1 MPYYPM
7 VCFRYTYKALMIQLK
22 AAKIP
27 GDQAEY
33 TILPD
38 AILHPQFAQKKL
50 GRGMWICN
58 DQRVYQRLCERRTWH
73 ADAEIHRAIA
83 PDAGILPRL
92 HILLTHQFQ
101 ERLVQEA
108 ELLCEA
114 AQHAR
119 EATPCAEGAPLNVAA
134 GDVPSLCLTT
144 DAPDADRARLA
155 VQDSTATYALPRLVP
170 DAELREQL
178 VHGLDAWARQA
189 PEQCQRTDTGY
200 NVALH
205 ASTAAL
211 GVACWRASSWLDSGI
226 HTAAT

>member
-1 MPYYPM
+1 MLASPLRRCIVTHAVLPN
-7 VCFRYTYKALMIQLK
+7 ALMIQLK

-58 DQRVYQRLCERRTWH
+58 DQRVYQRLFERP
-73 ADAEIHRAIA
+73 

-101 ERLVQEA
+101 ERLVQEV

-119 EATPCAEGAPLNVAA
+119 EATPCAESAPLNVAA

-144 DAPDADRARLA
+144 DAPDAGRARLA
-155 VQDSTATYALPRLVP
+155 IQDSTATYALPRLVP
-170 DAELREQL
+170 DAELHEQL

>member
-58 DQRVYQRLCERRTWH
+58 DQRVYQRLVERRTWETH
-73 ADAEIHRAIA
+73 TEMHRAIA
-83 PDAGILPRL
+83 SDASISPRL
-92 HILLTHQFQ
+92 PMLLTHQFQ
-101 ERLVQEA
+101 ERLVQEVQ
-108 ELLCEA
+108 LLCEA
-114 AQHAR
+114 AQNTR
-119 EATPCAEGAPLNVAA
+119 ETSPSTQDAPPGFAAE
-134 GDVPSLCLTT
+134 PSLCLTT
-144 DAPDADRARLA
+144 DELDADCARLA
-155 VQDSTATYALPRLVP
+155 VQDGRATYALARLVP
-170 DAELREQL
+170 DTGLRTQL
-178 VHGLDAWARQA
+178 VHWLDAWVRQA
-189 PEQCQRTDTGY
+189 PERCRRTDAGY
-200 NVALH
+200 DVARH

-211 GVACWRASSWLDSGI
+211 GVACWRASSWLDSGK